1 MMFRNPNL
9 KNLDSIPI
17 LGLWIRRNWG
27 IIRFCLLFCL
37 YIVLI
42 LLMIYVIRKE
52 TNLLSLLS
60 IQVAKISNL
69 LLNLLGL
76 NTQSSHSIVFLPEG
90 QIAIDVTYKCTS
102 IIQIGFFTAGVFAY
116 SCKNTKKVIGL
127 IIGIPLI
134 FSTNLIRI
142 VSLFLVGIVASP
154 FFDFAHKVVGE
165 VLMIFITFLAWLIW
179 TKRAGPDNPEV

>member
-1 MMFRNPNL
+1 
-9 KNLDSIPI
+9 
-17 LGLWIRRNWG
+17 
-27 IIRFCLLFCL
+27 
-37 YIVLI
+37 
-42 LLMIYVIRKE
+42 MIYVIRKM
-52 TNLLSLLS
+52 THLLSHLS
-60 IQVAKISNL
+60 IQVAQLSNW

-76 NTQSSHSIVFLPEG
+76 NTQSFNSIVFLPEG

-116 SCKNTKKVIGL
+116 SCRNIKKLSGL

-142 VSLFLVGIVASP
+142 VSLFFVGIIASP

-179 TKRAGPDNPEV
+179 SKQAGPDNTKI